1 MHSSKKKAAMLLIV
15 LLSLTWFIPMCHAQT
30 ASATI
35 SGVVKDSNGN
45 PVPGATVNLYRV
57 PPRGTY
63 YLYLPLATGTTSS
76 SGAFSL
82 TATFTNAQY
91 YVIASKTGYAN
102 GRGDFSASLTWQFF
116 YYTATLTPNY
126 LNIALNH
133 YPTAN
138 ANGPYSGEA
147 SDSISFSSAGSSD
160 PDGTIAQYF
169 WDFGDGTNST
179 DANPSHP
186 YAEPGTYTVSLKVTD
201 NSGDSHTATTSAT
214 ISPKPPIADANGPYI
229 GGATDAIDFSSEG
242 SHDPDGT
249 ITQYEWDFG
258 DESEHIFEANPS
270 HVYTL
275 QGNYTVTL
283 TVTDDD
289 NVTNTDTT
297 WCDIAPRPP
306 IPNANGPYAGITGE
320 TISFSSAGSYDI
332 DGDIVEYQ
340 WNLGD
345 GSGVFMEEN
354 PSHVFTEVGN
364 FTITLTAEDNE
375 GLTGTAT
382 TYCIIELPPNVPP
395 EADISAPPEGTAES
409 PVTFSSSGAVDTD
422 GEIVGYT
429 WDFGDGSP
437 VSHDANP
444 AHTYAEEGTY
454 TVTLTITDDREGTDT
469 ATFTVTVEPKPFP
482 IILLVGALVV
492 VGGAAGGYYFLVMKK
507 KEEEPAVK
515 ATALRVTVDPSDVPG
530 DGRSTAQVKVEV
542 LDDAGAP
549 IAVDKHTVVSLSAT
563 LGTVKSP
570 LTIVEGKSEGRA
582 TLTAGFELGAAAV
595 KAEAEGLRAGSGSFS
610 VVEKKRYCMHCGAQ
624 MSAGENL
631 CPKCGRM
638 PPSGVDVKECR
649 NCGEVIPVVAKF
661 CGECGAG
668 QPDEAAEKLDED
680 I

>member
-1 MHSSKKKAAMLLIV
+1 MLLIV
-15 LLSLTWFIPMCHAQT
+15 LLSLTWFTPMCHAQT

-45 PVPGATVNLYRV
+45 PVPGATVNLYRK
-57 PPRGTY
+57 PPPGKFI
-63 YLYLPLATGTTSS
+63 LYLTLATGTTSS

-91 YVIASKTGYAN
+91 YVIASKTGYVN
-102 GRGDFSASLTWQFF
+102 GRGDFSASLTWYFF

-133 YPTAN
+133 YPIAN

-147 SDSISFSSAGSSD
+147 TDSISISSAGSSD

-201 NSGDSHTATTSAT
+201 NSGDSHSVTTSAT
-214 ISPKPPIADANGPYI
+214 ISPKPPIAAANGPYI
-229 GGATDAIDFSSEG
+229 GGATDPIEFSSEG
-242 SHDPDGT
+242 SHDPDGS

-258 DESEHIFEANPS
+258 DATEHSFEADPT

-364 FTITLTAEDNE
+364 FTVTLTAEDNE

-382 TYCIIELPPNVPP
+382 TYCFIELPPNVPP

-549 IAVDKHTVVSLSAT
+549 IAVDKHTVVSLSTT

-582 TLTAGFELGAAAV
+582 TLTAGFELGAATV

-668 QPDEAAEKLDED
+668 QPDVAAEKLDED

>member
-1 MHSSKKKAAMLLIV
+1 MYSFKKKAAILLIV
-15 LLSLTWFIPMCHAQT
+15 LLSLTWLTPMCHAQT

-35 SGVVKDSNGN
+35 SGIVKDSNGN
-45 PVPGATVNLYRV
+45 PVAGATVNLYGV
-57 PPRGTY
+57 K
-63 YLYLPLATGTTSS
+63 ASGTTSA
-76 SGAFSL
+76 SGTFSL
-82 TATFTNAQY
+82 RATFTTSSY
-91 YVIASKTGYAN
+91 YVIASKTGYVN
-102 GRGDFSASLTWQFF
+102 GRADFKASVKYVFLYGYQ
-116 YYTATLTPNY
+116 ATLTPNY
-126 LNIALNH
+126 LNIVINH

-138 ANGPYSGEA
+138 VNGPYSAEA
-147 SDSISFSSAGSSD
+147 TDSISFSSSGSTD
-160 PDGTIAQYF
+160 PDGFIVQYF

-179 DANPSHP
+179 DTNPSHA
-186 YAEPGTYTVSLKVTD
+186 YAEPGNYAVSLKVND
-201 NSGDSHTATTSAT
+201 DSGDSHTATTSAT
-214 ISPKPPIADANGPYI
+214 ISPKPPIVDANGPYI
-229 GGATDAIDFSSEG
+229 GGATDPIDFSSEG

-258 DESEHIFEANPS
+258 DESEHIFEADPS

-275 QGNYTVTL
+275 QGNYTVIL

-289 NVTNTDTT
+289 NVTDTDTT

-332 DGDIVEYQ
+332 DGDVVEYQ

-364 FTITLTAEDNE
+364 FTVTLTVEDNE

-382 TYCIIELPPNVPP
+382 TYCIIELPPNVLP
-395 EADISAPPEGTAES
+395 EADISAPTEGTAES

-437 VSHDANP
+437 VSHDVNP

-454 TVTLTITDDREGTDT
+454 TVTLTVTDDREGTDT

-507 KEEEPAVK
+507 KEPVVK
-515 ATALRVTVDPSDVPG
+515 ATALRVTVVPPDVPG

-549 IAVDKHTVVSLSAT
+549 IAVDKHTVISLSTT

-570 LTIVEGKSEGRA
+570 LTIVEGKSDGRA
-582 TLTAGFELGAAAV
+582 TLTAGFDLGAATV

-624 MSAGENL
+624 MSTGENL

-668 QPDEAAEKLDED
+668 QPDVAAEKLDED
-680 I
+680 V

>member
-1 MHSSKKKAAMLLIV
+1 
-15 LLSLTWFIPMCHAQT
+15 MCHAQT

-35 SGVVKDSNGN
+35 SGIVKDSNGN
-45 PVPGATVNLYRV
+45 PVAGATVNLYGV
-57 PPRGTY
+57 K
-63 YLYLPLATGTTSS
+63 ASGTTSA
-76 SGAFSL
+76 SGTFSL
-82 TATFTNAQY
+82 RATFTTSSY
-91 YVIASKTGYAN
+91 YVIASKTGYVN
-102 GRGDFSASLTWQFF
+102 GRADFKASVKYVFLYGNQ
-116 YYTATLTPNY
+116 ATLTPNY
-126 LNIALNH
+126 LNIVINH

-138 ANGPYSGEA
+138 VNGPYSAEA
-147 SDSISFSSAGSSD
+147 TDSISFNSSGSTD
-160 PDGTIAQYF
+160 PDGFIVQNF

-179 DANPSHP
+179 DADPSHA

-201 NSGDSHTATTSAT
+201 DSGDSHTATTSAT

-229 GGATDAIDFSSEG
+229 GGATDAIEFSSEG
-242 SHDPDGT
+242 SHDPDGN

-258 DESEHIFEANPS
+258 DESEHSFEADPS

-275 QGNYTVTL
+275 RGNYTVAL

-289 NVTNTDTT
+289 NVTDTDTT

-306 IPNANGPYAGITGE
+306 VPNANGPYAGITGDS
-320 TISFSSAGSYDI
+320 IPFSSAGSYDI
-332 DGDIVEYQ
+332 DGDIVEYR

-345 GSGVFMEEN
+345 GSGVFMEES

-364 FTITLTAEDNE
+364 FTITLTVEDNE

-395 EADISAPPEGTAES
+395 EADISAPTEGTAES
-409 PVTFSSSGAVDTD
+409 PMTFSSSGSVDTD
-422 GEIVGYT
+422 GEVVGYT
-429 WDFGDGSP
+429 WDFGDGSL
-437 VSHDANP
+437 VSNDANP

-454 TVTLTITDDREGTDT
+454 TVTLTVTDDREGTDT

-492 VGGAAGGYYFLVMKK
+492 VGGAAAGYYFLVMKK
-507 KEEEPAVK
+507 KPVVK

-549 IAVDKHTVVSLSAT
+549 IAVDKHTVVSLSTT

-582 TLTAGFELGAAAV
+582 TLTAGFELGAATV

-624 MSAGENL
+624 MSTGENL

-649 NCGEVIPVVAKF
+649 NCGDVIPVVANF

-668 QPDEAAEKLDED
+668 QPDVAAEKLGED
-680 I
+680 V

>member
-1 MHSSKKKAAMLLIV
+1 MFSFKKKAAMLLIV
-15 LLSLTWFIPMCHAQT
+15 LLSLTWFAPMCHAQT

-35 SGVVKDSNGN
+35 SGVVKDSKGT
-45 PVPGATVNLYRV
+45 PVAGATVNLYRV
-57 PPRGTY
+57 PPPGTFI
-63 YLYLPLATGTTSS
+63 LYLSMASGTTSA
-76 SGAFSL
+76 SGTFSL

-91 YVIASKTGYAN
+91 YVSASKTGYVN
-102 GRGDFSASLTWQFF
+102 GRGDFSSSLTYYLF

-126 LNIALNH
+126 LYITLNH

-138 ANGPYSGEA
+138 ADGPYSGEA
-147 SDSISFSSAGSSD
+147 TDSISFSSAGSSD
-160 PDGTIAQYF
+160 PDGTIAQYL
-169 WDFGDGTNST
+169 WDFGDGTTST

-229 GGATDAIDFSSEG
+229 GGATDAVDFSSDG

-258 DESEHIFEANPS
+258 DESEHSFEADPS

-289 NVTNTDTT
+289 NVTDTDTT

-306 IPNANGPYAGITGE
+306 IPDANGPYAGITGE

-332 DGDIVEYQ
+332 DGDIVEYR
-340 WNLGD
+340 WSLGD

-354 PSHVFTEVGN
+354 LGHVFTEVGN
-364 FTITLTAEDNE
+364 FTITLTVEDNE
-375 GLTGTAT
+375 GLTGTAIT
-382 TYCIIELPPNVPP
+382 FCIIELPPNVMP
-395 EADISAPPEGTAES
+395 EADISAPTEGTAES
-409 PVTFSSSGAVDTD
+409 PITFSSSGAVDTD

-437 VSHDANP
+437 VSHEANP
-444 AHTYAEEGTY
+444 AHTYADEGTY
-454 TVTLTITDDREGTDT
+454 TVTLTVTDDREGTDT
-469 ATFTVTVEPKPFP
+469 ATFTITVEPKPFP
-482 IILLVGALVV
+482 ILLLVGALVV

-507 KEEEPAVK
+507 KKPVIK

-542 LDDAGAP
+542 LDNAGAP
-549 IAVDKHTVVSLSAT
+549 IAVDKHTVVSLSTT

-582 TLTAGFELGAAAV
+582 TLTAGFELGASSV

-624 MSAGENL
+624 MSTGDNL

-668 QPDEAAEKLDED
+668 QPDMAADKPDE
-680 I
+680 

>member
-1 MHSSKKKAAMLLIV
+1 
-15 LLSLTWFIPMCHAQT
+15 MCQAQT

-35 SGVVKDSNGN
+35 SGVVKDSKGN
-45 PVPGATVNLYRV
+45 PVAGATVNMYGV
-57 PPRGTY
+57 KAST
-63 YLYLPLATGTTSS
+63 TTSA
-76 SGAFSL
+76 SGTFSF
-82 TATFTNAQY
+82 TATFSSGNY
-91 YVIASKTGYAN
+91 YVIASKTGYVN
-102 GRGDFSASLTWQFF
+102 GRADFKASVTRVVVVFISVYQ
-116 YYTATLTPNY
+116 ATLTPNY
-126 LNIALNH
+126 LNVVMNRL
-133 YPTAN
+133 PTAN
-138 ANGPYSGEA
+138 VNGPYSAEA
-147 SDSISFSSAGSSD
+147 TDPISFSSSGSTD
-160 PDGTIAQYF
+160 PDGFIVQYL
-169 WDFGDGTNST
+169 WNFGDGNSSA
-179 DANPSHP
+179 DANPSHA
-186 YAEPGTYTVSLKVTD
+186 YAEPGTYTVSLRVD
-201 NSGDSHTATTSAT
+201 DDSGASHTVTTSAT
-214 ISPKPPIADANGPYI
+214 ISPKPPIAEANGPYI
-229 GGATDAIDFSSEG
+229 GGATDSIEFSSEG
-242 SHDPDGT
+242 SYDPDGN

-258 DESEHIFEANPS
+258 DESEHSFEANSS

-306 IPNANGPYAGITGE
+306 VPNANGPYSGITGE
-320 TISFSSAGSYDI
+320 TISFSSAGSIDI
-332 DGDIVEYQ
+332 DGDIVEYR

-345 GSGVFMEEN
+345 GSGIFMEEN
-354 PSHVFTEVGN
+354 PSHVFDEVGN
-364 FTITLTAEDNE
+364 FTITLTVEDNE
-375 GLTGTAT
+375 GLTGAAT
-382 TYCIIELPPNVPP
+382 TYCIIELPPNVMP
-395 EADISAPPEGTAES
+395 EADISAPTGGTAES
-409 PVTFSSSGAVDTD
+409 PITFSSSGSVDTD

-444 AHTYAEEGTY
+444 SHTYAEEGTY
-454 TVTLTITDDREGTDT
+454 TVTLTVTDDREGTDA

-492 VGGAAGGYYFLVMKK
+492 IGGAAGGYYFLVLKK
-507 KEEEPAVK
+507 KKPVVK
-515 ATALRVTVDPSDVPG
+515 ATALRVSIDPSMVPG

-549 IAVDKHTVVSLSAT
+549 IAVPKHTVVTLTAT

-570 LTIVEGKSEGRA
+570 VTITEGKSGGSS
-582 TLTAGFELGAAAV
+582 TLTAGFELGKATV
-595 KAEAEGLRAGSGSFS
+595 KAESEGLRSGSQNYS
-610 VVEKKRYCMHCGAQ
+610 IVEKKRYCMHCGAQ
-624 MSAGENL
+624 MSTGENL

-668 QPDEAAEKLDED
+668 QPDVAAEKPDED